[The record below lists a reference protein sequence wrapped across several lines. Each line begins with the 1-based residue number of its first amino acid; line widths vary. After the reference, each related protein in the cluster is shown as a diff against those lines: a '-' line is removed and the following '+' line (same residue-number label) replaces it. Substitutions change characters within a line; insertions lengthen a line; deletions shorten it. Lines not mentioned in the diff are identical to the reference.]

1 MVSQNLRNKAYYQLH
16 KERKKTLLDD
26 VSFKIKNIERNSYMI
41 GLIHN
46 DNILLPEESIEST
59 GEDKYIFNQNNIYI
73 TRKIEKMS
81 SNLKYKIIIAFN
93 EETFKYFNL
102 EHIRSTSLVKY
113 IREKVI
119 YRILEDL
126 YKTKRKTELALK
138 IVEPNEEEAHERR
151 LRTLENEDYRKKKRI
166 KREKAARQE
175 VNVQTNYLREHTKE
189 EKVKK
194 WKDLEKTNL
203 NNFKKQLSFINV
215 TINHVGMLVV
225 KPTDKKP
232 KISELFSNRTIE
244 NNKNIDIFPVIDSH
258 TSIPSKKEKVQKC
271 YKSSDFCLPVLTALE
286 YFEED

>member
-1 MVSQNLRNKAYYQLH
+1 MVSQNLRNKAYFHLH
-16 KERKKTLLDD
+16 KERKKTLLND
-26 VSFKIKNIERNSYMI
+26 VLFKIENIKRNSYLI

-46 DNILLPEESIEST
+46 DNISLPEEAIESI

-73 TRKIEKMS
+73 TRKIKKMS

-93 EETFKYFNL
+93 EETFNHFNL
-102 EHIRSTSLVKY
+102 EHIRSASLMRY
-113 IREKVI
+113 ITEKVI
-119 YRILEDL
+119 HRILEDL

-138 IVEPNEEEAHERR
+138 IVEPNEEEAHERQ
-151 LRTLENEDYRKKKRI
+151 LRALENEDCRKRKRI
-166 KREKAARQE
+166 KRVKAARQE
-175 VNVQTNYLREHTKE
+175 INVQSGYLKEHTKE

-215 TINHVGMLVV
+215 TINYVGMLVI
-225 KPTDKKP
+225 KPMDKEP

-244 NNKNIDIFPVIDSH
+244 NNKNIDIFPVIDSNI
-258 TSIPSKKEKVQKC
+258 SIPSKKKKIQKC
-271 YKSSDFCLPVLTALE
+271 YKSSDFCLPALTDLE